1 MSEAQINQILKR
13 LDQQDVEHRKIHE
26 AQTKQLQEISAKVDP
41 MYTLFT
47 NATGFNKISVW
58 IMKGLAMIGT
68 AIAAIYI
75 VLEFLKKISK

>member
-13 LDQQDVEHRKIHE
+13 LDQQDAEHRKIHE
-26 AQTKQLQEISAKVDP
+26 EQTEKLEEISSKVDP

-58 IMKGLAMIGT
+58 IMKGLAIIGT

-75 VLEFLKKISK
+75 ILEFLKKISK